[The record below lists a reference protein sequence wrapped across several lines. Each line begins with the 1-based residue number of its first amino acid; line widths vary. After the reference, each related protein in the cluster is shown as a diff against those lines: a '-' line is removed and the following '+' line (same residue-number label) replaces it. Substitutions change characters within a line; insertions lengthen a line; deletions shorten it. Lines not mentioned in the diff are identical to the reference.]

1 MSKRCSGFAVSTS
14 RICRKKFTF
23 LIQNKRYCYIHAR
36 FEFNKYARRIQK
48 HWIGYRSR
56 CLMKN
61 IYNKLPD
68 EIQRKIIFYVR
79 ENYLIKKY
87 QHDVICRILDRK
99 LDRVWLL
106 SVINNFRNR
115 DIKNLNSNLNIITHI
130 YYLYSKYFIITSQL
144 KKSLLYYCISD
155 FWECDYSLM
164 VDLDTVSNLKI
175 YLQNFKTTKLLI
187 RTMQINKNFNIK

>member
-61 IYNKLPD
+61 IYNKLP
-68 EIQRKIIFYVR
+68 EKKKKKIIFYVR

-115 DIKNLNSNLNIITHI
+115 DIKNLNSNYTKLDSLFRLTLRV
-130 YYLYSKYFIITSQL
+130 YLYLYSLYLRSLSLFSKYNVFCPLPPLFCFLNTTSKL
-144 KKSLLYYCISD
+144 TLSTMGSFWIHISKCSARD
-155 FWECDYSLM
+155 
-164 VDLDTVSNLKI
+164 
-175 YLQNFKTTKLLI
+175 
-187 RTMQINKNFNIK
+187 